1 MDRLDWQ
8 SLIFVSIAGA
18 YLFKFFAQKI
28 NQNADSRFVE
38 NLPFYVILGWVAW
51 TLLVAPNYIKAT
63 QLTTIGVVGG
73 LGFLIFRH
81 IQGRDIRVDY
91 LERAL
96 RDAQEIRNPN
106 FEHAIE
112 KQKGTKDPDSELASK
127 IYPISGLNDLR
138 SELFSALSN
147 TSERLLIMSGWAS
160 SYVIDE
166 QFISKSLILLGNGAE
181 LHLGFGYD
189 SSSEKRRPA
198 WERQGRKQIQHLKL
212 RAMDEGLHAKLFIYE
227 FDNHYKSIVKD
238 SEYFVTGSI
247 NWLSNSRG
255 KNYER
260 AWKIEFPELVQ
271 KEFEDCLSVMRLTT
285 R

>member
-28 NQNADSRFVE
+28 NQKSDSRFVE

-73 LGFLIFRH
+73 LGLLIFRH
-81 IQGRDIRVDY
+81 IQGRDSRVDY

-106 FEHAIE
+106 FEYAIE

-127 IYPISGLNDLR
+127 IYPISGLKDLR

-166 QFISKSLILLGNGAE
+166 QFISKSLILLSNGVE

-189 SSSEKRRPA
+189 SSSDKRRPD
-198 WERQGRKQIQHLKL
+198 WETQGRKQIQRLKL
-212 RAMDEGLHAKLFIYE
+212 SAMNKGLDANLFIYE

-238 SEYFVTGSI
+238 SDYFVTGSI

-260 AWKIEFPELVQ
+260 AWKIEFPELVR
-271 KEFEDCLSVMRLTT
+271 KEFDDCLAVMRVTVQ
-285 R
+285 

>member
-1 MDRLDWQ
+1 ML
-8 SLIFVSIAGA
+8 L
-18 YLFKFFAQKI
+18 
-28 NQNADSRFVE
+28 
-38 NLPFYVILGWVAW
+38 NLPFYVIGLGRVD
-51 TLLVAPNYIKAT
+51 L
-63 QLTTIGVVGG
+63 IGSAELHKGNSTDHNWSCRG
-73 LGFLIFRH
+73 FGFLIFRH

-91 LERAL
+91 LTL

-255 KNYER
+255 RIMNALGK
-260 AWKIEFPELVQ
+260 
-271 KEFEDCLSVMRLTT
+271 LSFRSWFKRSLRTVFR
-285 R
+285 